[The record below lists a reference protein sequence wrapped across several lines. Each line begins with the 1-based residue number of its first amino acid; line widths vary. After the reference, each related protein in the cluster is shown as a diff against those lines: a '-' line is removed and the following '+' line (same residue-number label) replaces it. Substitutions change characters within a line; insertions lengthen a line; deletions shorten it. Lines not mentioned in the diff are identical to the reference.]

1 MRAVSVPLRETF
13 MVSPS
18 YYTTYRLLFHPINL
32 NTSVLLRYTPIAKDE
47 VILKLCFLICVVLES
62 NAVIFLTIQLLPDL

>member
-32 NTSVLLRYTPIAKDE
+32 NTSVLLRYIAQAE
-47 VILKLCFLICVVLES
+47 VSLKLCFLICVVLES